1 MRGWALKGCVLVE
14 YDACFNSEGLMFCTS
29 CFLVETRGRAISPYQ
44 K

>member
-14 YDACFNSEGLMFCTS
+14 YDACFNSDGLMFCTS
-29 CFLVETRGRAISPYQ
+29 CFLVDTRGRAISPYQ